1 MKRKLNEIPQ
11 ELKRILTAV
20 ERKNIVI
27 PLITLDEEGFPN
39 VSLLSPYQVFLFKNI
54 VGISVNQGTRT
65 YENLIK
71 RGKATLLFVIPPKAY
86 SIKGV
91 VKHISE
97 GIFELKISI
106 IEEDYSEKAPITSQL
121 LFDENKVKE
130 EYLREFERLR
140 LTLHN
145 LYS

>member
-20 ERKNIVI
+20 ERKNIFI

-71 RGKATLLFVIPPKAY
+71 RGKATLLFIIPPKVY